1 MNATPGRPY
10 PGRPYIDVHVHIGT
24 TISRV
29 PPVGQSIEKYL
40 ARMSQ
45 TNVVAAIPS
54 PAAGGLQVRGLLDTQ
69 EQNDTVA
76 EACRRFPE
84 RFPIGLGIVE
94 VRHGPAAATEIERCL
109 TRLGLV
115 GLMCH
120 PPLSGHR
127 LGPILYPM
135 LEVVDAHGGL
145 ALLHTPDTAAPIAD
159 YARTFQRTTF
169 IVAHGSMRPEGHR
182 DVIATCAGIE
192 NVYVDI
198 AQKPRGDPSWD
209 LADLVRHMG
218 AERILFGS
226 DTPYYDYRLVQALI
240 EEAPLSEETKDRIAW
255 RNAAELIRH
264 FRPAWKPPLHP
275 PECPAEYAGHDL
287 WAAQGARLR

>member
-1 MNATPGRPY
+1 MHALRPA
-10 PGRPYIDVHVHIGT
+10 RPYIDVHAHIGT

-29 PPVGQSIEKYL
+29 PPVGQSVEKYL

-45 TNVVAAIPS
+45 TNVVAAILS
-54 PAAGGLQVRGLLDTQ
+54 PAAGGLQVRGLQDTQ
-69 EQNDTVA
+69 EQNEVIA
-76 EACRRFPE
+76 RACRQHAD

-94 VRHGPAAATEIERCL
+94 VRHGAAAVEEIERCI

-127 LGPILYPM
+127 LGPILYPV
-135 LEVVDAHGGL
+135 LEVVEAHNGL
-145 ALLHTPDTAAPIAD
+145 ALLHTPDTAAHIAE
-159 YARTFQRTTF
+159 YAQRFRRTTF

-182 DVIATCAGIE
+182 DVIATCAGID
-192 NVYVDI
+192 NLYVDI

-209 LADLVRHMG
+209 LADLVRHIG
-218 AERILFGS
+218 GERILFGS

-240 EEAPLSEETKDRIAW
+240 EESPLDEVTKDRIAW
-255 RNAAELIRH
+255 RNAAELIRR
-264 FRPAWKPPLHP
+264 FRPGWQPLLRP
-275 PECPAEYAGHDL
+275 PECPAEYAGTDL
-287 WAAQGARLR
+287 WVAHGARLR

>member
-1 MNATPGRPY
+1 MDVRL
-10 PGRPYIDVHVHIGT
+10 GRPYIDVHVHIGT

-29 PPVGQSIEKYL
+29 PSVGQSSEKYL

-45 TNVVAAIPS
+45 TNIVAAIPS
-54 PAAGGLQVRGLLDTQ
+54 PAAGGIQVRGLLDTQ
-69 EQNDTVA
+69 EQNDA
-76 EACRRFPE
+76 IADACRRYPD

-94 VRHGPAAATEIERCL
+94 VRHGPAAVEEIERCI

-120 PPLSGHR
+120 PTLSGHR
-127 LGPILYPM
+127 LGPILHPM
-135 LEVVDAHGGL
+135 LEVVDAHQGL
-145 ALLHTPDTAAPIAD
+145 ALLHTPDTAAHIAD
-159 YARTFQRTTF
+159 YARRFGHTIF

-182 DVIATCAGIE
+182 DVIATCADIA

-198 AQKPRGDPSWD
+198 AQKPRSDPSWD
-209 LADLVRHMG
+209 LADLVRHIG

-240 EEAPLSEETKDRIAW
+240 EEGPLDEGTKDRIAW
-255 RNAAELIRH
+255 RNAAELIQH
-264 FRPAWKPPLHP
+264 FRPEWQPSWEPPA
-275 PECPAEYAGHDL
+275 CPAEYLGADL